1 MLFFY
6 TDEHYEPSKKD
17 FDYTESFFTY
27 VQPIPKNKEEP
38 IPEPKKVEI
47 FYDGRSF
54 EEQIATQIDFDNF
67 EVEIDDYMM
76 PF

>member
-1 MLFFY
+1 M
-6 TDEHYEPSKKD
+6 PKSK
-17 FDYTESFFTY
+17 EGSM
-27 VQPIPKNKEEP
+27 
-38 IPEPKKVEI
+38 PEPKKVEI